1 MGILIVLA
9 IWLFVLIGITYKF
22 RRDNDI
28 GKQRLFSIF
37 VIIWAILGIV
47 YYDVLM
53 LTTGQFDAGVTVPWY
68 QYLPVVCF
76 SACAGVGTY
85 FLMMTFR
92 KFHNQEDNAGSKK
105 KNNKKS
111 SKKLNKKR

>member
-9 IWLFVLIGITYKF
+9 IWLLVLIGITYKF
-22 RRDNDI
+22 RRDGDI
-28 GKQRLFSIF
+28 GKQRLFSVF
-37 VIIWAILGIV
+37 VIIWAILAIA

-68 QYLPVVCF
+68 SYVPVVCF
-76 SACAGVGTY
+76 SVCAGVGTY

-92 KFHNQEDNAGSKK
+92 KFHKEKDDNGKKKKSKK
-105 KNNKKS
+105 PGKKS
-111 SKKLNKKR
+111 GKKK